1 VVWVIDGDGPA
12 AIAEHVNSGVSA
24 LAADSTNLYVANYNN
39 VIAFDRSTGNQIGEW
54 NLPPINS
61 ANTSDADLVSMSATD
76 GQILVMIT
84 RATCRASTAS
94 GPARPRPRS

>member
-54 NLPPINS
+54 NLPRSTPPIRRTP
-61 ANTSDADLVSMSATD
+61 TSSP
-76 GQILVMIT
+76 
-84 RATCRASTAS
+84 C
-94 GPARPRPRS
+94 PRPMVRSWS